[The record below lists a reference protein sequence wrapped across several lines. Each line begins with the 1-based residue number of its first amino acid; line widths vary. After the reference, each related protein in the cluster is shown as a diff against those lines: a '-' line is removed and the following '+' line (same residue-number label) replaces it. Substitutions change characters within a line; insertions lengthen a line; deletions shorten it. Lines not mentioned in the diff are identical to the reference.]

1 MRVAI
6 LGLGLIGG
14 SIARALAAT
23 GVSRPSV
30 AAWTPAGRGPASA
43 LAAGVIDLAATSPE
57 AALDGAD
64 LVILAAPASE
74 ILSLLG
80 RLAGPW
86 RSAVDPD
93 AVLTDVASTKG
104 AIVRRAQTLGL
115 RFVGGHP
122 MAGRETNGF
131 AASSAQLLVDRPWV
145 IVSSADEA
153 AVGRVEDLAIAVGAR
168 PVRMTASDHDSA
180 VAAISHLPLVVAAAL
195 VEAVAGGATGARDD
209 WPLLETL
216 VATGWRDMTRL
227 ARGEVAMGAGI
238 AATNGPEIAARIRDL
253 IAVLEQWSSALATPG
268 GPDEAAIAERLRL
281 ARERLIA
288 MDR

>member
-74 ILSLLG
+74 ILGLLG

-86 RSAVDPD
+86 RSALDAD

-104 AIVRRAQTLGL
+104 AIVNRAATLGL

-131 AASSAQLLVDRPWV
+131 AASSAHLLVDRPWV
-145 IVSSADEA
+145 IVPSGDEA
-153 AVGRVEDLAIAVGAR
+153 AVGRVEDLATAVGAR
-168 PVRMTASDHDSA
+168 PLRMTASDHDSA
-180 VAAISHLPLVVAAAL
+180 VAAISHLPLIVAAAL
-195 VEAVAGGATGARDD
+195 VEAVAGGPTGERDD
-209 WPLLETL
+209 WPTL
-216 VATGWRDMTRL
+216 ATLAATGWRDMTRL
-227 ARGEVAMGAGI
+227 ARGDVAMGAGI
-238 AATNGPEIAARIRDL
+238 GATNGPEIAARIRDL
-253 IAVLEQWSSALATPG
+253 MAVLEGWSAALSAPD
-268 GPDEAAIAERLRL
+268 GPDEAAIADRLRV

-288 MDR
+288 TDP